1 MKKIYF
7 VRHGQTDYNLK
18 KIAQGRLDVP
28 LNATG
33 ISQAEEMAKSLK
45 NTKIDVIYVSP
56 LLRAKKTAE
65 IINKFH
71 NVKLIQDER
80 INEFNIGTMSG
91 NISLADWQESGRL
104 ELVDNNKKYGA
115 ESWQELYDRVVNL
128 YQELEQ
134 SEVENILIVAHSGVY
149 HQLYRYKNKDLD
161 FRKKV
166 PTPQNCE
173 VIVLKDEL
181 SRD

>member
-7 VRHGQTDYNLK
+7 VRHGQTDYNLNH
-18 KIAQGRLDVP
+18 IAQGRLDIP

-33 ISQAEEMAKSLK
+33 VEQAEVMAENLK
-45 NTKIDVIYVSP
+45 DTKIDVIYVSP
-56 LLRAKKTAE
+56 LVRAKKTAE

-71 NVKLIQDER
+71 NVKLIEDER
-80 INEFNIGTMSG
+80 INEFDIGTMSG
-91 NISLADWQESGRL
+91 NISLDDWKASGRL
-104 ELVDNNKKYGA
+104 ELVDNNEKYKA
-115 ESWQELYDRVVNL
+115 ESWQELYDRVINL

-134 SEVENILIVAHSGVY
+134 SEVENILIVSHSGVY
-149 HQLYRYKNKDLD
+149 HQLYRYKNNDLD

-173 VIVLKDEL
+173 VIILKNEN
-181 SRD
+181 